1 MKLLIS
7 IVSICLFAP
16 AVASADYLDVIATK
30 LKDGCSLADYNNVVE
45 EFRGVMTSEKYS
57 YSVEIAVPFTGPEL
71 DVVYWIGR
79 TKDIATFGME
89 NGRWDQAL
97 RNAKS
102 PEAKINAKL
111 EKCSINLRRTGST
124 TQ

>member
-7 IVSICLFAP
+7 LVSICLFAP
-16 AVASADYLDVIATK
+16 VVASADYLDVIATK
-30 LKDGCSLADYNNVVE
+30 LKDNCSLAEYNKVIE

-79 TKDIATFGME
+79 TKDIATFGVE

-97 RNAKS
+97 ANAKS
-102 PEAKINAKL
+102 PEAKVNAKL
-111 EKCSINLRRTGST
+111 EKCSVNVRRTGST

>member
-7 IVSICLFAP
+7 LVSICLFAP
-16 AVASADYLDVIATK
+16 VVASADYLDVIATK
-30 LKDGCSLADYNNVVE
+30 LKDNCSLAEYNKVIE

-71 DVVYWIGR
+71 DLVYWIGR
-79 TKDIATFGME
+79 TKDIATFGVE

-97 RNAKS
+97 ANAKS
-102 PEAKINAKL
+102 PEAKVNAKL
-111 EKCSINLRRTGST
+111 EKCSVNVRRTGST

>member
-1 MKLLIS
+1 MKLLVS

-16 AVASADYLDVIATK
+16 VVASADYLDVIVNK
-30 LKDGCSLADYNNVVE
+30 LNDGCSLDEYNKVVE

-57 YSVEIAVPFTGPEL
+57 YTVEIAVPFTGPEL

-79 TKDIATFGME
+79 TKDIATFGVE

-97 RNAKS
+97 ANAKS
-102 PEAKINAKL
+102 SEAKVNAKL
-111 EKCSINLRRTGST
+111 EKCSINVRRSGSI

>member
-7 IVSICLFAP
+7 LVSICLFAP
-16 AVASADYLDVIATK
+16 VVASADYLDVIATK
-30 LKDGCSLADYNNVVE
+30 LKEDCSLAEYNKVIE

-79 TKDIATFGME
+79 TKDIATFGVE

-97 RNAKS
+97 ANAKS
-102 PEAKINAKL
+102 PEAKVNAKL
-111 EKCSINLRRTGST
+111 EKCSVNVRRTGST

>member
-7 IVSICLFAP
+7 LVSICLFAP
-16 AVASADYLDVIATK
+16 VVASADYLDVIATK
-30 LKDGCSLADYNNVVE
+30 LKEDCSLAEYNKVIE

-57 YSVEIAVPFTGPEL
+57 YTVEIAVPFTGPEL
-71 DVVYWIGR
+71 DLVYWIGR
-79 TKDIATFGME
+79 TKDIATFGVE

-97 RNAKS
+97 ANAKS
-102 PEAKINAKL
+102 PEAKVNAKL
-111 EKCSINLRRTGST
+111 EKCSVNVRRTGST